1 MGFNMNMRLKHD
13 KDSLM
18 DQYKQVSAINDKK
31 LKAARNINELVQI
44 RIEKIPQVSSFD
56 LKFDPLT
63 FRQQMPSM
71 G

>member
-44 RIEKIPQVSSFD
+44 RIEKIPQASSFD